1 MKFLIQ
7 NTTSENKFITRFG
20 GHKMCIPA
28 QDFVEFDS
36 DDILECNYWSN
47 LIHSPVEGINVV
59 TDATRIK
66 LLNKMKSCGKYGNVS
81 NAVKV
86 NVPKKVEPTI
96 NSVKDKPVETPIES
110 VETVVEKTIEPAVN
124 IPIITDSKAVKEVVE
139 EIKEITTEDEVTVED
154 TTADDNVVEE
164 VAIPVDIP
172 FTREELST
180 KTKEELLAILDT
192 YGIKYKKNYS
202 VSRLINLILDNCK

>member
-47 LIHSPVEGINVV
+47 LIHNPVEGINVV

-66 LLNKMKSCGKYGNVS
+66 LLNKMKFCGKYGNVS

-96 NSVKDKPVETPIES
+96 NSVKDKPVEASIES
-110 VETVVEKTIEPAVN
+110 VETVVEKTMEPVVD
-124 IPIITDSKAVKEVVE
+124 IPIITDSEAVKEVVE
-139 EIKEITTEDEVTVED
+139 ETKEIATEDEVTVED
-154 TTADDNVVEE
+154 TTVDDNVVEE
-164 VAIPVDIP
+164 VAIPDDIP
-172 FTREELST
+172 FTQEELST

-192 YGIKYKKNYS
+192 YDIEYKKNYS

>member
-36 DDILECNYWSN
+36 DDILECNYWSS
-47 LIHSPVEGINVV
+47 LIHNPVEGINVV

-81 NAVKV
+81 NTVKV
-86 NVPKKVEPTI
+86 NVPKKVEPVI
-96 NSVKDKPVETPIES
+96 NIVKDKPVETSAES
-110 VETVVEKTIEPAVN
+110 VETVVEKTIEPVVN
-124 IPIITDSKAVKEVVE
+124 TPVITDSKTVE
-139 EIKEITTEDEVTVED
+139 EVQEFTAEDEVTVED
-154 TTADDNVVEE
+154 TTVEE
-164 VAIPVDIP
+164 KIIEEVTTSDDIP
-172 FTREELST
+172 FTQEELST
-180 KTKEELLAILDT
+180 KTKEELFAILDT

-202 VSRLINLILDNCK
+202 VSRLINLVLDNCK

>member
-47 LIHSPVEGINVV
+47 LIHNPVEGINVV

-86 NVPKKVEPTI
+86 NVPKKVEPVI
-96 NSVKDKPVETPIES
+96 NIVKDKQVKAPVES
-110 VETVVEKTIEPAVN
+110 VETVVDKTIEPVVD
-124 IPIITDSKAVKEVVE
+124 IPIITDSEAVKEVVE
-139 EIKEITTEDEVTVED
+139 EIKEIATEDEVTVED

-164 VAIPVDIP
+164 VSIPDDIP
-172 FTREELST
+172 FTQEKLST

>member
-20 GHKMCIPA
+20 GYKICIPKY
-28 QDFVEFDS
+28 DFIEFDS
-36 DDILECNYWSN
+36 DDALECKYWSN
-47 LIHSPVEGINVV
+47 LICNPIAGLTVI
-59 TDATRIK
+59 TDTARIR
-66 LLNKMKSCGKYGNVS
+66 LLNKLKSCGKYSNVS
-81 NAVKV
+81 NVVKV

-96 NSVKDKPVETPIES
+96 NSVKDKPVEAPIES
-110 VETVVEKTIEPAVN
+110 VETVVEKTIEPVVD

-139 EIKEITTEDEVTVED
+139 EIKEIATEDEVTVED

-164 VAIPVDIP
+164 IAISDDIP
-172 FTREELST
+172 FTQEELST

-202 VSRLINLILDNCK
+202 VSKLITIILENCK